1 MAVSIASGCRKLLA
15 FYCTRL
21 VLRRRN
27 FYYPD
32 TMKKLDTVDR
42 KLLQLLQEDAE
53 QPLNQLAAAVNLS
66 PTPCW
71 RRIQRL
77 KEDGII
83 TRQVAL
89 LDPRKVNLPVTVF
102 VSVRT
107 NRHSQTWFEKLRD
120 GVRNIPEV
128 VEFYRMSGDVD
139 YLLRVVVPDIAAY
152 DSVYKRLIK
161 VVELSD
167 VSSSF
172 AMEELK
178 FTTALP
184 LDYAQ

>member
-1 MAVSIASGCRKLLA
+1 MDAIDVRILEI
-15 FYCTRL
+15 
-21 VLRRRN
+21 
-27 FYYPD
+27 
-32 TMKKLDTVDR
+32 
-42 KLLQLLQEDAE
+42 LQQDAE
-53 QPLNQLAAAVNLS
+53 QQVAQIAEQVGLS
-66 PTPCW
+66 TTPCW

-77 KEDGII
+77 KEAGVI

-89 LDPRKVNLPVTVF
+89 VDARKVNVGVTVF

-107 NRHSQTWFEKLRD
+107 GIHTQDWFETFKAT
-120 GVRNIPEV
+120 VQAIPEV

-152 DSVYKRLIK
+152 DKVYKRLISGTQ
-161 VVELSD
+161 LQD

-178 FTTALP
+178 LTTALP
-184 LDYAQ
+184 LSYVE